1 MADSVFWR
9 SYPLEDIRILSRA
22 QGSEYADGRT
32 VEAYAAVFDRKTEIH
47 DGQGHYMETIDRAAF
62 NRAIDHARPK
72 VGQQTWRVGVFY
84 NHGMTIH
91 GTPSDRFSVPLGSP
105 VDIRAESVGLLT
117 VTRYN
122 NSSLADDILESIRS
136 GDITAQSFT
145 GRIIR
150 SNPEP
155 TRRGYE
161 PGRNGKLP
169 DVRRTELGLREYGPT
184 PFAAYVD
191 ASILSVRSAAL
202 MAAFLSTTQEGT
214 MTDEPDRDA
223 ERSDV
228 DPDPVEDDTSP
239 DEEPVPDDPPAA
251 EAEHSSRETED
262 DPQRAALLQRIA
274 VARATRPGL

>member
-150 SNPEP
+150 SNPDP
-155 TRRGYE
+155 GRRGYE

-202 MAAFLSTTQEGT
+202 MAAFLSTTQEDI
-214 MTDEPDRDA
+214 MDNDEPETGDA

-228 DPDPVEDDTSP
+228 EPEESDTSP
-239 DEEPVPDDPPAA
+239 DEEAVPDEPPAA
-251 EAEHSSRETED
+251 EAEHSSREED